1 LAAATGTHRPEDDG
15 GGRAGEARLPLALR
29 RGVPLRGARPGV
41 VDGGGRAH
49 GVGGGEG
56 GAGVGGGRAARAPGC
71 HAGLLRGDGGR
82 RRGLRARVRR
92 REPRRV
98 GRAPR
103 RRQLQDALREE
114 ELGTVAAPL

>member
-15 GGRAGEARLPLALR
+15 GGRAGEARLPLAR
-29 RGVPLRGARPGV
+29 VPRWP
-41 VDGGGRAH
+41 
-49 GVGGGEG
+49 
-56 GAGVGGGRAARAPGC
+56 AAR
-71 HAGLLRGDGGR
+71 AGLLRGDGGR